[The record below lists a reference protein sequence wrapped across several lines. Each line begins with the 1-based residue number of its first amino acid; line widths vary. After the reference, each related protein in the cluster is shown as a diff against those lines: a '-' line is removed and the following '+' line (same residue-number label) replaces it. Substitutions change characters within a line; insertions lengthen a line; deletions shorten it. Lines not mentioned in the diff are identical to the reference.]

1 MGLSDCVTV
10 VLYIRYGTLRP
21 STMQTLRRRML
32 PLKWTLSQKSRFV
45 PLDHVSHRLN
55 NASTSS
61 ALQVGNDVSVKSLAR
76 SVDPDTP
83 TLWYAQD
90 AGGAIWKIDIAVSHT
105 VMCVHVCC
113 LLSKLIPTSSPP
125 PPPLLHLSSLAQSSC
140 EAGQFPQWGGD
151 GIGMFPSCP
160 PGCLRCTGR

>member
-1 MGLSDCVTV
+1 MD
-10 VLYIRYGTLRP
+10 
-21 STMQTLRRRML
+21 
-32 PLKWTLSQKSRFV
+32 PLTEIKVCAS
-45 PLDHVSHRLN
+45 HVSHRLN

-113 LLSKLIPTSSPP
+113 LLSKLISPP
-125 PPPLLHLSSLAQSSC
+125 PLHL
-140 EAGQFPQWGGD
+140 
-151 GIGMFPSCP
+151 P
-160 PGCLRCTGR
+160 PFISPP